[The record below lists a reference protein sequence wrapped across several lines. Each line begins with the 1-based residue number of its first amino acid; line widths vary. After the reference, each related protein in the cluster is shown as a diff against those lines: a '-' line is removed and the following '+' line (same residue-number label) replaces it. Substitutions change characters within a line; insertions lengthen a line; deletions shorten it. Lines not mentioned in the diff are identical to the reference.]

1 MIWVNVTLVL
11 VYGIKGR
18 DNRKHMAEVLPFQGV
33 RFNTDR
39 ITDPENVIAPPY
51 DVIYQSDRITLEK
64 QHPNN
69 IVRLILSQPTDQ
81 DTDQDNQYTR
91 AANSLRKWLQDGILL
106 QDSKPCYYIYDQD
119 FITPDG
125 KNYTRRALVAVGKL
139 HQFADRVILPHEKTL
154 AAPKADRLNLMRQ
167 THAQLSPIFLLYSDQ
182 ERIIEQEMEAFT
194 QNHRP
199 LMDLSEK
206 FGSTHRVWKV
216 DDITVGQ
223 RIRQSFV
230 NKSLL
235 IADGHHRY
243 ETALAFRDEMKA
255 KNQDWS
261 LQDSCNYV
269 MMNLVCMES
278 DGLAVLPINRLL
290 HNLDPAVIQKAQNEI
305 ISRFELQVFGDLG
318 SLKSAQAKLA
328 GVKPSFGYYTGG
340 SQFQLIIAQPPSQTE
355 SSLNRLDIKI
365 LHDQII
371 KNIFGV
377 DTTVAEDQK
386 KISYKA
392 NTEQAIESVASGEFQ
407 VAILPNPTSVSQVY
421 DVALEGETMPQKS
434 TFFYPKLATGIAIH
448 LIS

>member
-1 MIWVNVTLVL
+1 MN
-11 VYGIKGR
+11 
-18 DNRKHMAEVLPFQGV
+18 
-33 RFNTDR
+33 
-39 ITDPENVIAPPY
+39 
-51 DVIYQSDRITLEK
+51 
-64 QHPNN
+64 
-69 IVRLILSQPTDQ
+69 
-81 DTDQDNQYTR
+81 
-91 AANSLRKWLQDGILL
+91 
-106 QDSKPCYYIYDQD
+106 
-119 FITPDG
+119 
-125 KNYTRRALVAVGKL
+125 
-139 HQFADRVILPHEKTL
+139 
-154 AAPKADRLNLMRQ
+154 
-167 THAQLSPIFLLYSDQ
+167 
-182 ERIIEQEMEAFT
+182 
-194 QNHRP
+194 
-199 LMDLSEK
+199 LSEK
-206 FGSTHRVWKV
+206 FGSTHRVWKI
-216 DDITVGQ
+216 DDITVGR

-290 HNLDPAVIQKAQNEI
+290 HDLDPAVIQKAQNEI

-328 GVKPSFGYYTGG
+328 GIKPSFGYYTGG

-434 TFFYPKLATGIAIH
+434 TFFYPKLATGISIH